1 MKNRRSILL
10 AFCLL
15 NLSWMTVQT
24 VYAQKMDND
33 GAHSDPR
40 KNRPA
45 PGHPMHKSNPG
56 KDQKKIEHLQ
66 DRSPAHVL
74 APSSAG
80 HVAVG
85 GYFQIHQIEAARNYY
100 NRPENRGFCPPGLD
114 KKGTGCLPP
123 GQAKAWRKGVPLPA
137 HVVYYDLP
145 RSVVLA
151 LGVPPQ
157 GYQYVRVASD
167 ILLIAIG
174 TRLVMD
180 AIEDLVQ

>member
-1 MKNRRSILL
+1 MKHRRSIVL
-10 AFCLL
+10 AFWLL
-15 NLSWMTVQT
+15 NLSFMTVQT
-24 VYAQKMDND
+24 VNAQKTVTD
-33 GAHSDPR
+33 GAHSAPK
-40 KNRPA
+40 KNRPETV
-45 PGHPMHKSNPG
+45 HPTNKPNPG

-66 DRSPAHVL
+66 DRSPPHVL
-74 APSSAG
+74 APSSVG

-85 GYFQIHQIEAARNYY
+85 GYFQNHQIEAARNFY
-100 NRPENRGFCPPGLD
+100 NRPENRGFCPPGLA

-123 GQAKAWRKGVPLPA
+123 GQAKAWRKGKPLPD

-167 ILLIAIG
+167 ILLMAIG